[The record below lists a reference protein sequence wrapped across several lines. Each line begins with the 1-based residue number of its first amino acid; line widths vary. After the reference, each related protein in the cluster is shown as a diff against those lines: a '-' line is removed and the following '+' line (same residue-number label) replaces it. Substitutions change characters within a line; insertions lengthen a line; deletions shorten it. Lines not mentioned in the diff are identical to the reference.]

1 MIFPYIT
8 HRSSIIP
15 APEIIW
21 LNPPRQRLNKTART
35 MASERERTTIAEA
48 AISRVTKK
56 AIIKPDKADRT
67 IAPEKERRMKK
78 GMVKSKKVVIK
89 RYWSR
94 REILAAEVVFEVM
107 DEAVNK
113 VCTLKVINSLAKIGK
128 IKLQQTG
135 CFSIPTFL
143 DMTVSP

>member
-8 HRSSIIP
+8 YRSSIIP

-21 LNPPRQRLNKTART
+21 LNPPRQKLDKTTRT

-48 AISRVTKK
+48 AISKVTKK
-56 AIIKPDKADRT
+56 AISKPDKANRT
-67 IAPEKERRMKK
+67 IAPKKERRKKK
-78 GMVKSKKVVIK
+78 GMGKSKKVVIK
-89 RYWSR
+89 RYLSLK
-94 REILAAEVVFEVM
+94 ENLAAEVVFEVM
-107 DEAVNK
+107 DEAVSK
-113 VCTLKVINSLAKIGK
+113 FCALKVINSLAKIGK

-135 CFSIPTFL
+135 RFSIPMFL